1 MNAPVHRVEVAERK
15 EIKVLGV
22 QHVDSFTDTEI
33 ALETNMGNLVLSGEG
48 LHIVQLNLDEGLL
61 VAEGLL
67 HAFRYREGGVRAR
80 DAGKKIWARILR

>member
-1 MNAPVHRVEVAERK
+1 
-15 EIKVLGV
+15 
-22 QHVDSFTDTEI
+22 
-33 ALETNMGNLVLSGEG
+33 MGNLVLSGEG

-80 DAGKKIWARILR
+80 DAGKRSGPAFSGSAHAPFSFLGAGKSCL